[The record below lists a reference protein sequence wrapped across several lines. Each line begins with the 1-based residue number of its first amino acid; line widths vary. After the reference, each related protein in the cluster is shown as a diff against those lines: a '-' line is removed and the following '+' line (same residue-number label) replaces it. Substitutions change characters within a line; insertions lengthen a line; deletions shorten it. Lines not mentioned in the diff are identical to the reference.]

1 MYFLLFKPSSCSP
14 FTYSCHITFKT
25 MLRCLLI
32 TVAALLSLAS
42 QSVLADAAYPSNT
55 IRLIVPLAGGGPSDA
70 AARVVARSLATHLKT
85 DIIVDNRPGAN
96 GAVGAGVVMTS
107 PADGYTLLFAP
118 LSMAGLPATLK
129 KPPFN
134 SMNDMSVVGTVH
146 GNTMCVFAHPSL
158 GIHSI
163 KSLLDYAKSNP
174 GKLAYGVSSLSEYLV
189 IAQLVKATGIDLVR
203 VPYKGSAQ
211 MMPDF
216 LEGRIQIAAMPVR
229 AGAAHTQAG
238 KLKALGCASATRL
251 DALIDTPTMTESGL
265 GGIPTA
271 TGHVIVA
278 PPKTPADIVARLSE
292 ELKRAFQDGSL
303 RRELQQLQLYGDLYN
318 ISQSQALISDTEKI
332 WHQFVREAA
341 IELE

>member
-1 MYFLLFKPSSCSP
+1 M
-14 FTYSCHITFKT
+14 YSCHSTFKT
-25 MLRCLLI
+25 TLSRLLI
-32 TVAALLSLAS
+32 TAASLLSLAS
-42 QSVLADAAYPSNT
+42 QSVIADTAYPSKT

-70 AARVVARSLATHLKT
+70 AARVVARSLATQLKT
-85 DIIVDNRPGAN
+85 DVIVENRPGAN
-96 GAVGAGVVMTS
+96 GAVGAGIVMIA

-146 GNTMCVFAHPSL
+146 GNSMCIFAHPSL
-158 GIHSI
+158 GINSI

-174 GKLAYGVSSLSEYLV
+174 GKLSYGVSSLGEYLV
-189 IAQLVKATGIDLVR
+189 IAHLVKASGIDMLR

-216 LEGRIQIAAMPVR
+216 LEGRIQIAAIPVR
-229 AGAAHTQAG
+229 SGTAHTQTG
-238 KLKALGCASATRL
+238 KLKALGCAASTRVG
-251 DALIDTPTMTESGL
+251 ALAETPTLAESGL
-265 GGIPTA
+265 SGIPST

-278 PPKTPADIVARLSE
+278 PPKTPSVIIDRLSA
-292 ELKRAFQDGSL
+292 ELKRAFDDGSL
-303 RRELQQLQLYGDLYN
+303 RRELEQLQLYGDLHN
-318 ISQSQALISDTEKI
+318 ISQSQALIRDTEKI